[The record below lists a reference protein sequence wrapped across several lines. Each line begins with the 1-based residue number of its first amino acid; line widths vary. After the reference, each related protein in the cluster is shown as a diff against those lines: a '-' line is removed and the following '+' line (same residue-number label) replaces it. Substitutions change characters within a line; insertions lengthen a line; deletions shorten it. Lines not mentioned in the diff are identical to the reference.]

1 MHKAEVAS
9 EELATKM
16 AAAAKD
22 KVEACTK
29 KVAMALENC
38 KGVKYAL
45 AQKTYGEWD
54 KK

>member
-9 EELATKM
+9 EELAKKM
-16 AAAAKD
+16 ADAAKA

-29 KVAMALENC
+29 KVAMAVENC

-45 AQKTYGEWD
+45 AQKTYVEWD
-54 KK
+54 QK